1 MGPRLC
7 PLRMGLEDED
17 LDECNRPSNFA
28 RTLLPPAVQVVDP
41 TLTRFPQRSEAVSRK
56 LRDMHFS
63 ALLRATIVVAL
74 FNSPILLAAQNAP
87 RGDTLRLSIEDAV
100 TRAQRQSDAARTA
113 VAQLEATSAQ
123 LELARATALP
133 SLRISGGYTHSYASA
148 RGSAVS
154 ANFNQTNTYTVA
166 GTFNQPLFQG
176 GRALLGIRAA
186 SRLRSAARLTEDDA
200 RTAAGLDAQRA
211 YLTAVLADRLVEI
224 QSTNLTLAS
233 NRVAQVQQLES
244 GGRAARYDVLRA
256 RVERANAEPLVL
268 QAESDREIALLQL
281 KQLLKIPMGQPVAL
295 VSNLD
300 GPAVG
305 TMLAS
310 LTADSVDVML
320 AADARP
326 SVRAA
331 ALTARARHDAINIAR
346 ADYLP
351 SFSAFVTGGVS
362 AFPTSGLPPLLG
374 QRDSTGQNGCVPPV
388 GRAFCYNGGFFKD
401 LAAGVQLTWNVF
413 DVFRMHGNINL
424 AQANA
429 RLADIEY
436 ERQRQAAALE
446 IAQSQAELTRAR
458 SFYGARQQAASEAQE
473 TFRLASLRY
482 TRGLG
487 TQLDVSDAQLAQL
500 TAETNEARAA
510 VDLYLAT
517 AELAYALGRPI
528 PLPPSAPAPAP
539 ASTTS
544 TSFAP

>member
-1 MGPRLC
+1 
-7 PLRMGLEDED
+7 
-17 LDECNRPSNFA
+17 
-28 RTLLPPAVQVVDP
+28 
-41 TLTRFPQRSEAVSRK
+41 
-56 LRDMHFS
+56 MHFS
-63 ALLRATIVVAL
+63 AFLRATIVVAL
-74 FNSPILLAAQNAP
+74 VHGPLLLAAQDAP

-100 TRAQRQSDAARTA
+100 TRAERQSDAARTA
-113 VAQLEATSAQ
+113 VAQLEATGAQ

-133 SLRISGGYTHSYASA
+133 SLRITGGYTHSYASA

-166 GTFNQPLFQG
+166 GSFNQPLFQG

-186 SRLRSAARLTEDDA
+186 SRLRSAARLTEEDA

-224 QSTNLTLAS
+224 QRTNLTLAS
-233 NRVAQVQQLES
+233 NRVTQVQQLES

-268 QAESDREIALLQL
+268 QSESDREIALLQL

-310 LTADSVDVML
+310 FTSDSIDIML

-326 SVRAA
+326 AVRAA

-351 SFSAFVTGGVS
+351 SLSAFVTGGVS

-374 QRDSTGQNGCVPPV
+374 QRDALGENNCTADVARNG
-388 GRAFCYNGGFFKD
+388 FCYNGGFFKD

-413 DVFRMHGNINL
+413 DVFRMHGNIDL

-446 IAQSQAELTRAR
+446 IAQAQAELTRAR

-482 TRGLG
+482 NRGLG

-539 ASTTS
+539 TPASTTS

>member
-1 MGPRLC
+1 MFT
-7 PLRMGLEDED
+7 
-17 LDECNRPSNFA
+17 SSA
-28 RTLLPPAVQVVDP
+28 
-41 TLTRFPQRSEAVSRK
+41 QRSEADSRK
-56 LRDMHFS
+56 LRHMRFS
-63 ALLRATIVVAL
+63 ASLRATMVVAL
-74 FNSPILLAAQNAP
+74 FNSPILLAAQNPP

-100 TRAQRQSDAARTA
+100 IRAQRQSDAARSA

-186 SRLRSAARLTEDDA
+186 SRLRTAARLTEDDA

-224 QSTNLTLAS
+224 QRTNLTLAS
-233 NRVAQVQQLES
+233 NRVTQVQQLES

-351 SFSAFVTGGVS
+351 SLSAFVTGGVS
-362 AFPTSGLPPLLG
+362 AFPTSGLPPLTG
-374 QRDSTGQNGCVPPV
+374 QRDALGENACTADVARNG
-388 GRAFCYNGGFFKD
+388 FCYNGGFFKD

-413 DVFRMHGNINL
+413 DVFRMHGNIDL

-446 IAQSQAELTRAR
+446 IAQSQAEFTRAR
-458 SFYGARQQAASEAQE
+458 SFYGARQQAASESQE

-482 TRGLG
+482 NRGLG

>member
-1 MGPRLC
+1 M
-7 PLRMGLEDED
+7 
-17 LDECNRPSNFA
+17 
-28 RTLLPPAVQVVDP
+28 
-41 TLTRFPQRSEAVSRK
+41 
-56 LRDMHFS
+56 DMHLS
-63 ALLRATIVVAL
+63 ALLGATLVVAL
-74 FNSPILLAAQNAP
+74 VHAPHRLDAQLP
-87 RGDTLRLSIEDAV
+87 TRGDTILLSIEDAV
-100 TRAQRQSDAARTA
+100 ARAQRQSDAARAA

-123 LELARATALP
+123 LELARSTALP
-133 SLRISGGYTHSYASA
+133 SLRVSGGYTHSYASA

-154 ANFNQTNTYTVA
+154 ANFNQTNTYTVS
-166 GTFNQPLFQG
+166 GSFNQPLFQG

-186 SRLRSAARLTEDDA
+186 NRLRSAARLTEEDA

-211 YLTAVLADRLVEI
+211 YLTAILADRLVEI
-224 QSTNLTLAS
+224 QRSNLALAS
-233 NRVAQVQQLES
+233 NRVTQVQQLES

-268 QAESDREIALLQL
+268 QAESDRELAILQL
-281 KQLLKIPMGQPVAL
+281 KQLLKIPMTQSVAL
-295 VSNLD
+295 TSRLD

-305 TMLAS
+305 ATLAS
-310 LTADSVDVML
+310 FTSDTVDVML

-331 ALTARARHDAINIAR
+331 ALTARARHDAISIAR

-351 SFSAFVTGGVS
+351 SLSAFVTGGVS

-374 QRDSTGQNGCVPPV
+374 QRDALGENSCTADVARNG
-388 GRAFCYNGGFFKD
+388 FCYNGGFFKD

-413 DVFRMHGNINL
+413 DVFRVRGNIDL

-446 IAQSQAELTRAR
+446 IAQAQAELTRAR
-458 SFYGARQQAASEAQE
+458 SFYGARQQASSESQE

-482 TRGLG
+482 SRGLG

-510 VDLYLAT
+510 VDLYLAS
-517 AELAYALGRPI
+517 AELAYSLGRPI
-528 PLPPSAPAPAP
+528 PLPPSTPAPAPLP

>member
-1 MGPRLC
+1 
-7 PLRMGLEDED
+7 
-17 LDECNRPSNFA
+17 
-28 RTLLPPAVQVVDP
+28 
-41 TLTRFPQRSEAVSRK
+41 
-56 LRDMHFS
+56 MHFS
-63 ALLRATIVVAL
+63 ALLRAAFAL
-74 FNSPILLAAQNAP
+74 ALVHGPRLLAAQDAP

-100 TRAQRQSDAARTA
+100 TRAERRSDAARAA
-113 VAQLEATSAQ
+113 VAQLEATEAQ
-123 LELARATALP
+123 LDLARATALP
-133 SLRISGGYTHSYASA
+133 SLRLTGGYTHSYASA

-166 GTFNQPLFQG
+166 GSFNQPLFQG

-186 SRLRSAARLTEDDA
+186 SRLRSAARLAEEDA

-211 YLTAVLADRLVEI
+211 YLTALLADRLVEI
-224 QSTNLTLAS
+224 QRTNLTLAGG
-233 NRVAQVQQLES
+233 RVIQVQQLER

-281 KQLLKIPMGQPVAL
+281 KQLLRIPMGQPVAL

-305 TMLAS
+305 TMLTS
-310 LTADSVDVML
+310 LGADSVDVML

-326 SVRAA
+326 AVRAA
-331 ALTARARHDAINIAR
+331 ALTARARHDAISIAR

-351 SFSAFVTGGVS
+351 SLSAFVTGGVS
-362 AFPTSGLPPLLG
+362 AFPASGFPPLVG
-374 QRDSTGQNGCVPPV
+374 QRNALGANGCTADVARN
-388 GRAFCYNGGFFKD
+388 GFCYNGGFFKD

-413 DVFRMHGNINL
+413 DVFRMHGTIGL

-446 IAQSQAELTRAR
+446 IARAKAELTRAR

-482 TRGLG
+482 SRGLG
-487 TQLDVSDAQLAQL
+487 TQLDVSDAQLAQR

-517 AELAYALGRPI
+517 AELAYALGRPV

-539 ASTTS
+539 ASATS

>member
-1 MGPRLC
+1 
-7 PLRMGLEDED
+7 
-17 LDECNRPSNFA
+17 
-28 RTLLPPAVQVVDP
+28 
-41 TLTRFPQRSEAVSRK
+41 
-56 LRDMHFS
+56 MHFQDILRS
-63 ALLRATIVVAL
+63 ARRV
-74 FNSPILLAAQNAP
+74 ILLALAGAPALLGAQAP
-87 RGDTLRLSIEDAV
+87 GRSDTLRLSIEEAV
-100 TRAQRQSDAARTA
+100 GRAERQSDVARTA
-113 VAQLEATSAQ
+113 VAQLEVTSAQ

-133 SLRISGGYTHSYASA
+133 SLRVTGGYTHSYASA

-176 GRALLGIRAA
+176 GRAFLGIRAA
-186 SRLRSAARLTEDDA
+186 NRLRSAARLTEEDA

-211 YLTAVLADRLVEI
+211 YLVAVLADRLVDI
-224 QSTNLTLAS
+224 QRSNLMLAS
-233 NRVAQVQQLES
+233 NRVAQVQQLET

-268 QAESDREIALLQL
+268 QAESDREIAILQL
-281 KQLLKIPMGQPVAL
+281 KQLLKIPMTQPVAL
-295 VSNLD
+295 VSRLD

-305 TMLAS
+305 ATLAS
-310 LTADSVDVML
+310 FNTDSIDVML

-331 ALTARARHDAINIAR
+331 ALTARARHDAISIAR

-351 SFSAFVTGGVS
+351 SVSAFVTGGVS
-362 AFPTSGLPPLLG
+362 AFPTSGLPPLQG
-374 QRDSTGQNGCVPPV
+374 QRDAIGENSCTTALARNG
-388 GRAFCYNGGFFKD
+388 FCYNGGFFKD
-401 LAAGVQLTWNVF
+401 LAAGLQMSWNIF
-413 DVFRMHGNINL
+413 DVFRMNGNVDL

-458 SFYGARQQAASEAQE
+458 SFYGARQQASSEAQE

-482 TRGLG
+482 NRGLG

-517 AELAYALGRPI
+517 AELAYSLGRPV
-528 PLPPSAPAPAP
+528 PHPPSAPARSPAP

-544 TSFAP
+544 TSLLP

>member
-1 MGPRLC
+1 MHV
-7 PLRMGLEDED
+7 
-17 LDECNRPSNFA
+17 SAFA
-28 RTLLPPAVQVVDP
+28 RASIRLAFVAIAIAPALV
-41 TLTRFPQRSEAVSRK
+41 
-56 LRDMHFS
+56 
-63 ALLRATIVVAL
+63 
-74 FNSPILLAAQNAP
+74 AAQLPGGA
-87 RGDTLRLSIEDAV
+87 DTLRLSIEDAV
-100 TRAQRQSDAARTA
+100 TRAERQSDVARSAA
-113 VAQLEATSAQ
+113 AQLEVTSAQ

-133 SLRISGGYTHSYASA
+133 SLRITGGYTHSYASA

-154 ANFNQTNTYTVA
+154 ANFNQTNTYTIA
-166 GTFNQPLFQG
+166 GSFNQPLFQG
-176 GRALLGIRAA
+176 GRAVLGIRAA
-186 SRLRSAARLTEDDA
+186 NRLRSAARLTEQDA

-211 YLTAVLADRLVEI
+211 YLTAVLAERLVGI
-224 QSTNLTLAS
+224 QRSNLTLAS
-233 NRVAQVQQLES
+233 NRVTQVQQLES

-268 QAESDREIALLQL
+268 QAESDQEIALLQL
-281 KQLLKIPMGQPVAL
+281 KQLLKIPMTQPVAL
-295 VSNLD
+295 ISRLD

-305 TMLAS
+305 ATLAS
-310 LTADSVDVML
+310 FSNDSIDVML

-351 SFSAFVTGGVS
+351 TLSAFVTGGVS
-362 AFPTSGLPPLLG
+362 AFPTSGLPPLRG
-374 QRDSTGQNGCVPPV
+374 QRDAIGENSCTTEIARSG
-388 GRAFCYNGGFFKD
+388 FCYNGGFFKD
-401 LAAGVQLTWNVF
+401 LAAGVQLSWNIF
-413 DVFRMHGNINL
+413 DVFRMDGNVDL

-458 SFYGARQQAASEAQE
+458 SFYGARQQASSEAQE
-473 TFRLASLRY
+473 TFRLASLRFN
-482 TRGLG
+482 RGLG
-487 TQLDVSDAQLAQL
+487 TQLDVSDAQLAQV

-528 PLPPSAPAPAP
+528 PLPPSTAPAPAP
-539 ASTTS
+539 ARTTS
-544 TSFAP
+544 TSLLP

>member
-1 MGPRLC
+1 
-7 PLRMGLEDED
+7 
-17 LDECNRPSNFA
+17 
-28 RTLLPPAVQVVDP
+28 
-41 TLTRFPQRSEAVSRK
+41 
-56 LRDMHFS
+56 MHFS
-63 ALLRATIVVAL
+63 AFLRAALVVAL
-74 FNSPILLAAQNAP
+74 VHTPLLLAAQVAP

-100 TRAQRQSDAARTA
+100 TRAERQSDAARSA
-113 VAQLEATSAQ
+113 VAQLDATSAQ

-133 SLRISGGYTHSYASA
+133 SLRVTGGYTHSYASA
-148 RGSAVS
+148 RARAVS

-166 GTFNQPLFQG
+166 GSFNQPLFQG
-176 GRALLGIRAA
+176 GRAFLGIRAA
-186 SRLRSAARLTEDDA
+186 SRLRSAARLTEQDA

-224 QSTNLTLAS
+224 QRTNLTLAS
-233 NRVAQVQQLES
+233 NRVAQVQQLET

-281 KQLLKIPMGQPVAL
+281 KQLLKIPMGQQVAL
-295 VSNLD
+295 VSSLD
-300 GPAVG
+300 GPAVE

-310 LTADSVDVML
+310 FTNDSVDIML

-331 ALTARARHDAINIAR
+331 ALTARARHDATSIAR

-351 SFSAFVTGGVS
+351 SLSAFVTGGVS

-374 QRDSTGQNGCVPPV
+374 RRDTLGTNSCAAAADRSG
-388 GRAFCYNGGFFKD
+388 FCYNGGFFKD

-413 DVFRMHGNINL
+413 DVFRMHGNIDL

-482 TRGLG
+482 SRGLG

-517 AELAYALGRPI
+517 AELAYSLGRPV
-528 PLPPSAPAPAP
+528 PLPPSRPAPAPAP

-544 TSFAP
+544 TSSAP

>member
-1 MGPRLC
+1 
-7 PLRMGLEDED
+7 
-17 LDECNRPSNFA
+17 
-28 RTLLPPAVQVVDP
+28 
-41 TLTRFPQRSEAVSRK
+41 
-56 LRDMHFS
+56 MHFS
-63 ALLRATIVVAL
+63 ALFRATIVVAL
-74 FNSPILLAAQNAP
+74 LHGPRLLVAQDAL
-87 RGDTLRLSIEDAV
+87 RADTLRLSIEDAV
-100 TRAQRQSDAARTA
+100 TRAERQSDAARMA
-113 VAQLEATSAQ
+113 VAQLEATGAQ

-133 SLRISGGYTHSYASA
+133 SMRITGGYTHSYASA

-154 ANFNQTNTYTVA
+154 ANFNQTNTYTIA
-166 GTFNQPLFQG
+166 GSFNQPLFQG

-186 SRLRSAARLTEDDA
+186 SRLRSAARLTEEDA
-200 RTAAGLDAQRA
+200 RTTAGLDAQRA

-224 QSTNLTLAS
+224 QRTNLTLAG

-268 QAESDREIALLQL
+268 QSESDREIALLQL
-281 KQLLKIPMGQPVAL
+281 KQLLKIPMDQPVAL

-310 LTADSVDVML
+310 FTSDSIDIML

-326 SVRAA
+326 AVRAA
-331 ALTARARHDAINIAR
+331 ALTARARHDVVRIAR

-351 SFSAFVTGGVS
+351 SLSAFVTGGVS

-374 QRDSTGQNGCVPPV
+374 QRDALGENKCTADVARNG
-388 GRAFCYNGGFFKD
+388 FCYNGGFFKD

-413 DVFRMHGNINL
+413 DVFRMHGNIGL
-424 AQANA
+424 AQASA

-446 IAQSQAELTRAR
+446 IAQARAELTRAR
-458 SFYGARQQAASEAQE
+458 SFYGARQQAATEAQE

-482 TRGLG
+482 NRGLG

-510 VDLYLAT
+510 VELYLAT

-539 ASTTS
+539 TPARTTS

>member
-1 MGPRLC
+1 
-7 PLRMGLEDED
+7 
-17 LDECNRPSNFA
+17 
-28 RTLLPPAVQVVDP
+28 
-41 TLTRFPQRSEAVSRK
+41 
-56 LRDMHFS
+56 MHFP
-63 ALLRATIVVAL
+63 AFLRATIAVAL
-74 FNSPILLAAQNAP
+74 FRLPTLLHAQEAA
-87 RGDTLRLSIEDAV
+87 RVDTLRLSIEDAV
-100 TRAQRQSDAARTA
+100 TRAERQSDAARTA
-113 VAQLEATSAQ
+113 AAQLEATGAQ
-123 LELARATALP
+123 FELARATALP
-133 SLRISGGYTHSYASA
+133 SLRITGGYTHSYASA

-186 SRLRSAARLTEDDA
+186 SRLRAAARLTEEDA
-200 RTAAGLDAQRA
+200 RTAAGLDAQHA

-224 QSTNLTLAS
+224 QRGNLALAG

-268 QAESDREIALLQL
+268 QAENDREIAVLQL
-281 KQLLKIPMGQPVAL
+281 KQLLKIPMTQPVAL
-295 VSNLD
+295 VSHLD

-305 TMLAS
+305 AMLAS
-310 LTADSVDVML
+310 FTADSVDVML

-351 SFSAFVTGGVS
+351 TLSAFVTGGVS
-362 AFPTSGLPPLLG
+362 AFPTTGLPPLLG
-374 QRDSTGQNGCVPPV
+374 QRDALGENDCTAATARNG
-388 GRAFCYNGGFFKD
+388 FCYNGGFFKD
-401 LAAGVQLTWNVF
+401 LAAGVQLSWNIF
-413 DVFRMHGNINL
+413 DVFRMRGNIDL

-429 RLADIEY
+429 QLADIEY

-446 IAQSQAELTRAR
+446 IAQAQAELTRAR
-458 SFYGARQQAASEAQE
+458 SFYGARQQASSEAQE

-510 VDLYLAT
+510 IDLYLAT
-517 AELAYALGRPI
+517 AELAYALGRPV
-528 PLPPSAPAPAP
+528 PLPPSTPATTPA

>member
-1 MGPRLC
+1 
-7 PLRMGLEDED
+7 
-17 LDECNRPSNFA
+17 
-28 RTLLPPAVQVVDP
+28 
-41 TLTRFPQRSEAVSRK
+41 
-56 LRDMHFS
+56 MHFPPFPIG
-63 ALLRATIVVAL
+63 ARRGLLVVMCL
-74 FNSPILLAAQNAP
+74 GPGLLAAQRPAA
-87 RGDTLRLSIEDAV
+87 GDTLRLSIEDAV
-100 TRAQRQSDAARTA
+100 TRAERQSDVARSA
-113 VAQLEATSAQ
+113 VAQLEVTGAQ

-133 SLRISGGYTHSYASA
+133 SLRVTGGYTHSYASA

-154 ANFNQTNTYTVA
+154 ANFNQTNTYAVA

-176 GRALLGIRAA
+176 GRAFAGIRAA
-186 SRLRSAARLTEDDA
+186 NRLRSAARLTESDA
-200 RTAAGLDAQRA
+200 RTAAGLDAQRG
-211 YLTAVLADRLVEI
+211 YLIAVLADRLVDI
-224 QSTNLTLAS
+224 QRSNLMLAS

-281 KQLLKIPMGQPVAL
+281 KQLLKIPMTQPVAL
-295 VSNLD
+295 VSRLD

-305 TMLAS
+305 ATLAS
-310 LTADSVDVML
+310 FSNDSVDVML

-331 ALTARARHDAINIAR
+331 ALTARARHDAIAIAR

-351 SFSAFVTGGVS
+351 SVSAFVTGGVS
-362 AFPTSGLPPLLG
+362 AFPTSGLPPLRG
-374 QRDSTGQNGCVPPV
+374 QRDAVGENDCTTELARTG
-388 GRAFCYNGGFFKD
+388 FCYNGGFFKD
-401 LAAGVQLTWNVF
+401 LAAGLQMSWNIF
-413 DVFRMHGNINL
+413 DVFRMNGNVNL

-458 SFYGARQQAASEAQE
+458 SFYGARQQASSEAQE

-482 TRGLG
+482 NRGLG

-517 AELAYALGRPI
+517 AELAYALGRPV
-528 PLPPSAPAPAP
+528 PLPPSAPALPAP
-539 ASTTS
+539 IRTTS
-544 TSFAP
+544 TSVLP

>member
-1 MGPRLC
+1 MHFL
-7 PLRMGLEDED
+7 
-17 LDECNRPSNFA
+17 
-28 RTLLPPAVQVVDP
+28 
-41 TLTRFPQRSEAVSRK
+41 RFPAC
-56 LRDMHFS
+56 LRS
-63 ALLRATIVVAL
+63 ALRVLVVVGLA
-74 FNSPILLAAQNAP
+74 PALLAAQGTA

-100 TRAQRQSDAARTA
+100 TRAERQSDIARTA
-113 VAQLEATSAQ
+113 VAQLEVTSAQ
-123 LELARATALP
+123 LELARATAFP
-133 SLRISGGYTHSYASA
+133 SLRITGGYAHSYASA

-176 GRALLGIRAA
+176 GRAFLGIRAA
-186 SRLRSAARLTEDDA
+186 NRLRTAARLTEEDA
-200 RTAAGLDAQRA
+200 RTAAGLDAQRG
-211 YLTAVLADRLVEI
+211 YLIAVLADRLVDI
-224 QSTNLTLAS
+224 QRSNLMLAS

-281 KQLLKIPMGQPVAL
+281 KQLLKIPMTQPVAL
-295 VSNLD
+295 VSRLD

-305 TMLAS
+305 ATLAS
-310 LTADSVDVML
+310 FSTDSVDVML

-331 ALTARARHDAINIAR
+331 ALTARARHDAIAIAR

-351 SFSAFVTGGVS
+351 SISAFVTGGVS
-362 AFPTSGLPPLLG
+362 AFPTSGLPPLRG
-374 QRDSTGQNGCVPPV
+374 QRDTAGVNSCAPV
-388 GRAFCYNGGFFKD
+388 GGRGFCYNGGFFKD
-401 LAAGVQLTWNVF
+401 LAAGLQMTWNIF
-413 DVFRMHGNINL
+413 DVFRMNGNVNL

-429 RLADIEY
+429 QLADIEY

-458 SFYGARQQAASEAQE
+458 SFYGARQQASSESQE

-482 TRGLG
+482 NRGLG

-510 VDLYLAT
+510 VELYLAT
-517 AELAYALGRPI
+517 AELAYALGRPA
-528 PLPPSAPAPAP
+528 PLPPSAPVAPAP
-539 ASTTS
+539 ARTTS
-544 TSFAP
+544 TSLLP

>member
-1 MGPRLC
+1 M
-7 PLRMGLEDED
+7 
-17 LDECNRPSNFA
+17 
-28 RTLLPPAVQVVDP
+28 
-41 TLTRFPQRSEAVSRK
+41 
-56 LRDMHFS
+56 
-63 ALLRATIVVAL
+63 VAL
-74 FNSPILLAAQNAP
+74 VHTPLLLAAQDAP

-100 TRAQRQSDAARTA
+100 TRAERQSDAARAA
-113 VAQLEATSAQ
+113 VAQLEATGAQ

-133 SLRISGGYTHSYASA
+133 SLRITGGYTHSYASA
-148 RGSAVS
+148 RATAVS
-154 ANFNQTNTYTVA
+154 ANFNQTNTYTIA
-166 GTFNQPLFQG
+166 GSFNQPLFQG

-186 SRLRSAARLTEDDA
+186 SRLRSAARLTEEDA
-200 RTAAGLDAQRA
+200 RTTAGLDAQRA

-224 QSTNLTLAS
+224 QRTNLTLAS
-233 NRVAQVQQLES
+233 NRVTQVQQLES

-268 QAESDREIALLQL
+268 QAESDREIAVLQL

-310 LTADSVDVML
+310 FTADSVDIML

-326 SVRAA
+326 AVRAA
-331 ALTARARHDAINIAR
+331 ALTARARHDAIRIAR

-351 SFSAFVTGGVS
+351 SLSAFVTGGVS
-362 AFPTSGLPPLLG
+362 AFPTSGFPPLLG
-374 QRDSTGQNGCVPPV
+374 QRDALGENKCTADVADRNG
-388 GRAFCYNGGFFKD
+388 FCYNGGFFKD
-401 LAAGVQLTWNVF
+401 LAAGVQMTWNVF
-413 DVFRMHGNINL
+413 DVFRMHGNIGL

-446 IAQSQAELTRAR
+446 IAQAQAELTRAR
-458 SFYGARQQAASEAQE
+458 SFYGARQQAATEAQE

-482 TRGLG
+482 NRGLG

-539 ASTTS
+539 TPASTTS